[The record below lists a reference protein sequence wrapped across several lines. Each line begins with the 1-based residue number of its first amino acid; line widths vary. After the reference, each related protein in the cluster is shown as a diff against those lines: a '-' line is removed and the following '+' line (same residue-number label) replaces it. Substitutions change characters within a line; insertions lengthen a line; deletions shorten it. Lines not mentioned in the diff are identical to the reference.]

1 MISKILVE
9 MDFASIISEA
19 NAQTQTGA
27 EMLNKYKAYVMS
39 NSTSCALVN
48 GFIKEAQNCR
58 YDNGVNETLEIVS
71 DYISQNKTSWALAS
85 AVESINSNTKSYNF
99 INRNAAKQVEKLL
112 EMNEDEVVK
121 YIKAG
126 ALKNVMFCESFR
138 NIAKQ
143 VYKEQPLVEATAE
156 YTKVTPVS
164 MVENVGDGLCFQVE
178 GTLYKVD
185 NDKNI
190 SEALWSE
197 VSNTF
202 KTVSQL
208 LESDMTTIDN
218 HDITIK
224 TPFATYIISEEN
236 KVVREGKEGKKEMSV
251 DQLREHNRL
260 VLMTTNP
267 RRRNEVAG
275 VLEAIALTCENY
287 DSIANMDNVAIYNTN
302 NDKFMVIESGSNLYS
317 TLLASRRH
325 TKWTIN
331 ENAIEALSFI
341 KSKTNVTLSDVY
353 AGRITDTQ
361 VIQVAECRYSESILV
376 HGTNEELFLFPWLPG
391 GGEGR
396 GNALPVFR
404 SVPRFYFF
412 GYVSTHQGS

>member
-19 NAQTQTGA
+19 YAQTQTGA
-27 EMLNKYKAYVMS
+27 ELLNKYKAHVMS
-39 NSTSCALVN
+39 NSASCALVN
-48 GFIKEAQNCR
+48 GFVREAQNCR
-58 YDNGVNETLEIVS
+58 YDNGVNEALQIVA

-85 AVESINSNTKSYNF
+85 AVESINANTNSYNY

-112 EMNEDEVVK
+112 EMEENDVVK

-143 VYKEQPLVEATAE
+143 VFKEQPLVEATAD
-156 YTKVTPVS
+156 YVKVTPVS

-178 GTLYKVD
+178 GTLFKMD
-185 NDKNI
+185 DDKNI
-190 SEALWSE
+190 HEALWNE

-202 KTVSQL
+202 RTVSQL
-208 LESDMTTIDN
+208 LESNMTTVDN
-218 HDITIK
+218 HEITVN
-224 TPFATYIISEEN
+224 TPFGTYKIAEEN
-236 KVVREGKEGKKEMSV
+236 KVVREGKEGKKEMSIEA
-251 DQLREHNRL
+251 LREHNRL
-260 VLMTTNP
+260 MLMTANP
-267 RRRNEVAG
+267 RRRNEMAG

-287 DSIANMDNVAIYNTN
+287 DAIANMDNVAIYSTK
-302 NDKFMVIESGSNLYS
+302 NDKFMVIEAGANLYS
-317 TLLASRRH
+317 TLLASNRC

-353 AGRITDTQ
+353 AGVLESAMSEADKEEKARVEAELKIQEHQSYKERIEALTEKFKNDPVKLAVLSKLAQ
-361 VIQVAECRYSESILV
+361 
-376 HGTNEELFLFPWLPG
+376 ELNDV
-391 GGEGR
+391 E
-396 GNALPVFR
+396 
-404 SVPRFYFF
+404 
-412 GYVSTHQGS
+412 

>member
-353 AGRITDTQ
+353 AG
-361 VIQVAECRYSESILV
+361 VLESAMSVADA
-376 HGTNEELFLFPWLPG
+376 EEKARVEAELKVQ
-391 GGEGR
+391 E
-396 GNALPVFR
+396 
-404 SVPRFYFF
+404 
-412 GYVSTHQGS
+412 H